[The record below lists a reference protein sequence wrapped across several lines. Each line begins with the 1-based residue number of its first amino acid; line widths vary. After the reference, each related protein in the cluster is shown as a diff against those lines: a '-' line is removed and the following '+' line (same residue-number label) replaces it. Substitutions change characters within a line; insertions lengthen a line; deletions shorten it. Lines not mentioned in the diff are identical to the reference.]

1 MCSGSTRG
9 ECRLPQISA
18 GKPTWEFGAKCTW
31 EQISKSH
38 PCGLALPTSRVDK
51 KGISG
56 NVATQCSPVQQGR
69 ASFSHHRGTLIPPSL
84 HTQAPSYQKTL
95 VILESAGECHIP
107 GKFVSSAQDS
117 SWLISLFAAQLSET
131 PVWQATGRARKKP
144 EKVNSLSEMD
154 PPFHLAGNP
163 KEGTCLG
170 DEELHSFYLL
180 EARLKSQAQPEPELV
195 TAC

>member
-38 PCGLALPTSRVDK
+38 RCGLALPTSRVDK

-56 NVATQCSPVQQGR
+56 TVATQCSPVQQGR
-69 ASFSHHRGTLIPPSL
+69 SSFSHHRGTLIPPSL

-95 VILESAGECHIP
+95 VILEIATSQGKSCLQNLSLQHKTLLGSFHFLLHIYLKCQSGGP
-107 GKFVSSAQDS
+107 LVE
-117 SWLISLFAAQLSET
+117 L
-131 PVWQATGRARKKP
+131 ARSQKK
-144 EKVNSLSEMD
+144 STAFLRWI

-163 KEGTCLG
+163 KEGIT
-170 DEELHSFYLL
+170 FPYTY
-180 EARLKSQAQPEPELV
+180 QPAWEMRNCSPFIR
-195 TAC
+195 